1 MLTWVVLSLFLFSGI
16 DCAEEWSYAGET
28 GPDHWAEI
36 DGAFCDGESQSPIDI
51 DTGNVVLQDYEDW
64 TMEGYNF
71 DEEVGYATLVSNNGH
86 TLAVN
91 LAGDFSLS
99 GGGLPN
105 KFKAAQFHFHWGS
118 VNTQGSEHT
127 VDRTS
132 FPAELH
138 IVHYNDDKYDDLGA
152 AVTSNDNVGLAVLGV
167 FMEVGRANEAFN
179 EILELA
185 EAVPF
190 KDETV
195 DAENTTISVADLL
208 PGDLTKFYRYSG
220 SLTTPTC
227 NEVVVW
233 TVFEEPIQ
241 ISQAQLNIL
250 RGLHQYED
258 GEEINPNIEDN
269 YRPVLPLNGR
279 SVYYSSAQSMYN
291 LSLLLSTSCL
301 IFCYL
306 FIEFQD

>member
-1 MLTWVVLSLFLFSGI
+1 MLTCVVLSLFLFSGI

-132 FPAELH
+132 FPAEVKKERWIYPSLY
-138 IVHYNDDKYDDLGA
+138 VKLSTRTWARYGPL
-152 AVTSNDNVGLAVLGV
+152 
-167 FMEVGRANEAFN
+167 
-179 EILELA
+179 
-185 EAVPF
+185 
-190 KDETV
+190 
-195 DAENTTISVADLL
+195 ISVVLTERKINQRISWKLLFWEVTRIKIHYTNDLHKCIADYSL
-208 PGDLTKFYRYSG
+208 DKNFYK
-220 SLTTPTC
+220 L
-227 NEVVVW
+227 
-233 TVFEEPIQ
+233 
-241 ISQAQLNIL
+241 
-250 RGLHQYED
+250 
-258 GEEINPNIEDN
+258 
-269 YRPVLPLNGR
+269 
-279 SVYYSSAQSMYN
+279 
-291 LSLLLSTSCL
+291 
-301 IFCYL
+301 
-306 FIEFQD
+306 